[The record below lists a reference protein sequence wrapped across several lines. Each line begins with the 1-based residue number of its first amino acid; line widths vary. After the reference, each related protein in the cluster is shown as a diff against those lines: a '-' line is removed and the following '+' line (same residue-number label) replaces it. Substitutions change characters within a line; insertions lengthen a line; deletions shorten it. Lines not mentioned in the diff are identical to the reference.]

1 MHEKQQLMMAVKER
15 QQGYPCKG
23 KCKAEKQRDD

>member
-1 MHEKQQLMMAVKER
+1 MHEKQQLMMAVKESK
-15 QQGYPCKG
+15 QAYPCKG